1 NREPEQ
7 PMNFTKNADGSVTL
21 KCPQGSFVFTDVEF
35 DDLVHAIPISTTH
48 LYRLLIDTL
57 IEGDDRKQAMRKII
71 EATGNPDA
79 QLTALQNE
87 ALKHVPK
94 D

>member
-1 NREPEQ
+1 MIFKKHDDGSATLESEHGNF
-7 PMNFTKNADGSVTL
+7 NFTD
-21 KCPQGSFVFTDVEF
+21 DEF

-57 IEGDDRKQAMRKII
+57 IEGDERKQELRAII
-71 EATGNPDA
+71 EATGNADD
-79 QLTALQNE
+79 QLAKLQNE

-94 D
+94 DDD

>member
-1 NREPEQ
+1 
-7 PMNFTKNADGSVTL
+7 MKITKNADGSAVL
-21 KCPQGSFVFTDVEF
+21 QSPQGNFSFTDTEF

-57 IEGDDRKQAMRKII
+57 IEGEDRKQAMRKII
-71 EATGNPDA
+71 EATGNADA
-79 QLTALQNE
+79 QLTLLQNE

>member
-1 NREPEQ
+1 
-7 PMNFTKNADGSVTL
+7 MKIVKNADGSAML
-21 KCPQGSFVFTDVEF
+21 QSPHGSFVFSDVEF

-57 IEGDDRKQAMRKII
+57 IEGDDRKQAMRKLI
-71 EATGNPDA
+71 EAGGNPDA
-79 QLTALQNE
+79 QLTLLQNE

>member
-1 NREPEQ
+1 
-7 PMNFTKNADGSVTL
+7 MKITKNADGSALMET
-21 KCPQGSFVFTDVEF
+21 PHGNFQFTDSEF

-57 IEGDDRKQAMRKII
+57 IEGDARKQEMRKLI
-71 EATGNPDA
+71 EATGNSDA

>member
-1 NREPEQ
+1 
-7 PMNFTKNADGSVTL
+7 MKIVKNADGSATL
-21 KCPQGSFVFTDVEF
+21 QSQQGTFKFTDTEF

-57 IEGDDRKQAMRKII
+57 IEGEPRKQEMRKII
-71 EATGNPDA
+71 EATGNADA
-79 QLTALQNE
+79 QLTLLQNE

>member
-1 NREPEQ
+1 
-7 PMNFTKNADGSVTL
+7 MNFLKNADGSVTL
-21 KCPQGSFVFTDVEF
+21 QCPQGKFVFTDTEF

-57 IEGDDRKQAMRKII
+57 IEGDPRKQEMRKII

>member
-1 NREPEQ
+1 MKIN
-7 PMNFTKNADGSVTL
+7 KHADGSATL
-21 KCPQGSFVFTDVEF
+21 ESQQGNFNFTDTEF

-57 IEGDDRKQAMRKII
+57 IEGEERKQEMRKII
-71 EATGNPDA
+71 EATNNADA
-79 QLTALQNE
+79 QLTLLQNE